1 MKLWLSLLLY
11 LLATTTYGQTA
22 PLPTD
27 PANGKVVYTGIILA
41 PRGATTEQVYDK
53 AKKWMTGTV
62 SQFQEGPAA
71 RVFSG
76 IGYVDVWDIRY
87 QFQIQVDVGD
97 YGTSYK
103 IYNITWQIMGRTPA
117 ETGTIEEL
125 RDSKRVG
132 FGKGTR
138 TKSIADMDKKVK
150 SYTRGLGK
158 EIFQLLQ

>member
-11 LLATTTYGQTA
+11 VLAITTYGQTA

-27 PANGKVVYTGIILA
+27 PANGKVVYTGGILT

-53 AKKWMTGTV
+53 AKKWMAGTV
-62 SQFQEGPAA
+62 SQFQEDPATQ
-71 RVFSG
+71 VFSG

-87 QFQIQVDVGD
+87 PFKLRVNVTDS
-97 YGTSYK
+97 GTYYR
-103 IYNITWQIMGRTPA
+103 IDDITWQIMDKTPV

-125 RDSKRVG
+125 CDRKQVAI
-132 FGKGTR
+132 GKGTR
-138 TKSIADMDKKVK
+138 TKSIADMDKKIK